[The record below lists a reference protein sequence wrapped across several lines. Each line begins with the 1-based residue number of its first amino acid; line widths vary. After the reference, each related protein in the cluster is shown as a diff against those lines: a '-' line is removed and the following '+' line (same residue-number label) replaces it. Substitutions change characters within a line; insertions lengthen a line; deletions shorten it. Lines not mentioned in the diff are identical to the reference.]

1 MTEERLLN
9 IKEAAHYLAIT
20 ERQIKDL
27 VKSGRLVAYQIGG
40 MYLRFK
46 LEQLQN
52 FKDSKEQVFPAKRPS
67 LPGDIRDF
75 LYFNDFYILA
85 TLVIIAL
92 VVIILR
98 NIS

>member
-1 MTEERLLN
+1 MGDERLLN
-9 IKEAAHYLAIT
+9 IKEAADYLGVS

-27 VKSGRLVAYQIGG
+27 VKSGKLVAYQIGG

-46 LEQLQN
+46 LEHLQA
-52 FKDSKEQVFPAKRPS
+52 FKNTNRPAPPIKKFS
-67 LPGDIRDF
+67 FTYDVRDF

-85 TLVIIAL
+85 MLIIIAL
-92 VVIILR
+92 VLIILK